1 MTTLRTM
8 NATTITETA
17 LPTHSQIAQRTA
29 GADFADCYTFADP
42 QPGSSA
48 METYLAVMGYTPG
61 WMNFL
66 MSVRNQVVRLVGL
79 KHLGSMEVRMHA
91 QDGKAA
97 GRYAVGDSAGIF
109 SVNYLSVP
117 EVILCDDDKHLRVEV
132 SLCKHQQDGQPVVSI
147 STVVHN
153 HNALGR
159 AYMAV
164 VGPVHRLIVPK
175 MLAQS
180 LHAARTAHQ

>member
-8 NATTITETA
+8 NATTITETP
-17 LPTHSQIAQRTA
+17 LPPHSQIAQRTA

-42 QPGSSA
+42 QPASSA
-48 METYLAVMGYTPG
+48 METYLSVMGYTPG

-66 MSVRNQVVRLVGL
+66 MSVRNQAVRLVGL
-79 KHLGSMEVRMHA
+79 KHLGSLEVKMQA
-91 QDGKAA
+91 QDSKPAA
-97 GRYAVGDSAGIF
+97 SYALGDRAGIF
-109 SVNYLSVP
+109 SLCYLSAP
-117 EVILCDDDKHLRVEV
+117 EVILCDDDKHLRVEL
-132 SLCKHQQDGQPVVSI
+132 SLYKHQQDGQPVVSV

-159 AYMAV
+159 AYMAI
-164 VGPVHRLIVPK
+164 VGPAHRIIVPK

>member
-8 NATTITETA
+8 NATTITETP
-17 LPTHSQIAQRTA
+17 LPPHSQIAQRTA

-42 QPGSSA
+42 QPASSA
-48 METYLAVMGYTPG
+48 METYLTVMGYTPG

-66 MSVRNQVVRLVGL
+66 MSVRNQAVRLVGL
-79 KHLGSMEVRMHA
+79 KHLGSMEVKMLS
-91 QDGKAA
+91 QDSKPAA
-97 GRYAVGDSAGIF
+97 SYALGDRAGIF
-109 SVNYLSVP
+109 SVNYLSTP

-132 SLCKHQQDGQPVVSI
+132 SVCKYQHDGHPVVSI

-153 HNALGR
+153 HNALGC

-164 VGPVHRLIVPK
+164 VGPVHRFIVPK
-175 MLAQS
+175 MLSQS
-180 LHAARTAHQ
+180 LHVARSAHQ